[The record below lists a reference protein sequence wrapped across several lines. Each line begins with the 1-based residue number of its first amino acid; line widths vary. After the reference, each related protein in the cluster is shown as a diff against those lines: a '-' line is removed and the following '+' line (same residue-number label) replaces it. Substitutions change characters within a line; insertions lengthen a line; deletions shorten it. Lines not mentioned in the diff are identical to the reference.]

1 MKFHFFLVSSLLL
14 LFARTSLAQVKKET
28 KAFPALG
35 FSGVESK
42 NITPSDES
50 AQVIVESNT
59 GAKLS
64 IGGFVR
70 YDLIYDTIRSGSDA
84 FFVTSYVPVEYD
96 GIYYIDDRAITESTN
111 YFSANAAV
119 TQLRLIMTPPP
130 KWGDDTKALI
140 EGDFTAPG
148 NTFRLRH
155 AYGENKMFLF
165 GQTWTNMM
173 DIRDFPAVLEWQGPG
188 VLPAHRNAQADIK
201 FYQNDDYHTTFGI
214 EQSLLATPLENLI
227 NSEDNRTISYE
238 AVNNSLP
245 AFVLSERGEG
255 DWGHFHFGVAY
266 NSVTLRDFTTN
277 IPGDAQIIGKDYA
290 IHAWAVNA
298 SGTIHMPRGQ
308 LLQYY
313 ATYDQG
319 LTGYTADLN
328 GSLEYILSVN
338 KDGSVELVPSY
349 GWVLAYKIPWN
360 NKFFTQLSTSMLT
373 VDWSRFDSPS
383 EIANGNADIE
393 NNLDKKMTKEE
404 YVSNALSNRFPD
416 FHKKLLKE
424 HKMLGVEMEIL

>member
-1 MKFHFFLVSSLLL
+1 MKFHFFLASSLLL
-14 LFARTSLAQVKKET
+14 FFGGTSLAQAKKEA
-28 KAFPALG
+28 KAFPILG

-84 FFVTSYVPVEYD
+84 FFVTSYIPVDYD
-96 GIYYIDDRAITESTN
+96 DVYYIDNRPITESTN

-201 FYQNDDYHTTFGI
+201 FYQTADYHTTFSI
-214 EQSLLATPLENLI
+214 EQSILASPLTAYKDTKSFLL
-227 NSEDNRTISYE
+227 SYS
-238 AVNNSLP
+238 NFSSSPNDL
-245 AFVLSERGEG
+245 
-255 DWGHFHFGVAY
+255 GHFAFLSS
-266 NSVTLRDFTTN
+266 NSS
-277 IPGDAQIIGKDYA
+277 IP
-290 IHAWAVNA
+290 
-298 SGTIHMPRGQ
+298 PF
-308 LLQYY
+308 L
-313 ATYDQG
+313 
-319 LTGYTADLN
+319 
-328 GSLEYILSVN
+328 
-338 KDGSVELVPSY
+338 
-349 GWVLAYKIPWN
+349 
-360 NKFFTQLSTSMLT
+360 
-373 VDWSRFDSPS
+373 
-383 EIANGNADIE
+383 
-393 NNLDKKMTKEE
+393 
-404 YVSNALSNRFPD
+404 
-416 FHKKLLKE
+416 
-424 HKMLGVEMEIL
+424 